1 MSLVID
7 TSVLISLEKG
17 DKATTKLLE
26 NLMKTYP
33 SPPNVAF
40 INYFEFL
47 YGLHERNPKNK
58 ADAINF
64 IELFHFLEPTKK
76 TANILSDL
84 KHKYE
89 KHGKAFSLSD
99 LLIASQAIENNMVLV
114 TKDKHFKEIDELK
127 KVIL

>member
-1 MSLVID
+1 MSLIID

-17 DKATTKLLE
+17 DKTTIKLLE
-26 NLMKTYP
+26 DLMKTYP

-64 IELFHFLEPTKK
+64 IDLFHFLEPTKK
-76 TANILSDL
+76 TASILSDL
-84 KHKYE
+84 KYKYE
-89 KHGKAFSLSD
+89 KQGKPFSLSD
-99 LLIASQAIENNMVLV
+99 LLVASQSIENNMILV
-114 TKDKHFKEIDELK
+114 SKDKQFEEIEELK